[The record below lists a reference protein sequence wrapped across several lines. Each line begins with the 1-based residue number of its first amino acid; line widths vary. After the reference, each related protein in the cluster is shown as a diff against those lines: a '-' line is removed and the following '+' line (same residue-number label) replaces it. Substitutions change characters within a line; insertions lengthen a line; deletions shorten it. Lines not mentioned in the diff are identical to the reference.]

1 MTEFVLETVT
11 ALTGT
16 PPETWLPLAQLGSMT
31 VAVAALLFGV
41 LVAVVEIRRA

>member
-1 MTEFVLETVT
+1 MTTLILETVT

-16 PPETWLPLAQLGSMT
+16 PPETWLPLAQLGSISL
-31 VAVAALLFGV
+31 AVAALLFGV